1 MNCEIKDGVKI
12 WMKKNPPRKIGQAE
26 QEAKKKLYYEP
37 TFGTPEC
44 SYKGKKRGRKSM
56 AERECP
62 TLIKNEK
69 KTTIL
74 YFD

>member
-12 WMKKNPPRKIGQAE
+12 WMKKNPPRK
-26 QEAKKKLYYEP
+26 KLYYEP
-37 TFGTPEC
+37 TFGTLEC